1 MVLRT
6 QLRVP
11 GKRAYGPHVDLVW
24 DTARGWTTSSLRQC
38 IAHSCSLPV
47 EKIEIAKY
55 FPEKF
60 EWLPISSW
68 VKWWAFL
75 GDPGPCWCGDEA
87 TCAFSQMGNLV
98 RT

>member
-6 QLRVP
+6 QMRLP
-11 GKRAYGPHVDLVW
+11 GQRAYAPCVDLVW
-24 DTARGWTTSSLRQC
+24 DTGRGWTAGSLRQRV
-38 IAHSCSLPV
+38 AHFCSLPV

-68 VKWWAFL
+68 VKL
-75 GDPGPCWCGDEA
+75 Q
-87 TCAFSQMGNLV
+87 AFSERLGLPGVVNRLTAIFH
-98 RT
+98 R